1 MSDTRAG
8 RRLAHLADGREVI
21 YFDDPSRGALP
32 APPPDRRDLPPVPPP
47 AELRRDAL
55 VDEAIIIA
63 THRQTR
69 TFLPPTRDCPL
80 CPSRGEAMTEIPA
93 ADYDVV
99 VFENRFPSLPAVGP
113 DGEAAAGR
121 CDVIVYSDE
130 HEASFSGLSDERLAT
145 IGEAW
150 AERTEALAA
159 EPGVEYVFCFENRG
173 EQIGVTLHHPHG
185 QIYAYPFVPPR
196 AARMLAT
203 ASAHRDRT
211 GQCLGC
217 HLLAEEVA
225 DGARIV
231 AATDR
236 SVAYVPRAARWPYEV
251 HVVPRRHVTNLPSLD
266 VEERDDLV
274 RLEADVLHRLD
285 RLFDTAVPYIAA
297 WVQAPTGAGRD
308 LLHLRASI
316 TSIQRD
322 VGKLKYLAGSEAAMG
337 AFINDVLPEDAA
349 RRLRDAPG
357 RPDQVTRRA

>member
-8 RRLAHLADGREVI
+8 RRLARLADGREVI
-21 YFDDPSRGALP
+21 YFDDSSRGAV
-32 APPPDRRDLPPVPPP
+32 ADPPPDRRDLPPVPPP

-55 VDEAIIIA
+55 VEETVIIA

-69 TFLPPTRDCPL
+69 TFLPPTRDCPR

-93 ADYDVV
+93 SEYDVV
-99 VFENRFPSLPAVGP
+99 VFENRFPSLPAVGRE
-113 DGEAAAGR
+113 GAAAAGR

-130 HEASFSGLSDERLAT
+130 HDASFSTLPDARLET
-145 IGEAW
+145 IAEAW
-150 AERTEALAA
+150 VARTEALGA

-196 AARMLAT
+196 AERMVAT

-211 GQCLGC
+211 GSCLGC
-217 HLLAEEVA
+217 DLLAEELA
-225 DGARIV
+225 DGSRIV
-231 AATDR
+231 ATTEA

-251 HVVPRRHVTNLPSLD
+251 HVVPRRHVPDLPSLD
-266 VEERDDLV
+266 VDERNDLV

-285 RLFDTAVPYIAA
+285 RFFDAAVPYIAS
-297 WVQAPTGAGRD
+297 WIQAPVRSGRD
-308 LLHLRASI
+308 DMHLRASV

-349 RRLRDAPG
+349 HRLRAAEG
-357 RPDQVTRRA
+357 RPRD

>member
-1 MSDTRAG
+1 MSDPRAG
-8 RRLAHLADGREVI
+8 RRLARLADGREII
-21 YFDDPSRGALP
+21 YFDDPSRGALGDPP
-32 APPPDRRDLPPVPPP
+32 ADRRDLPPVPPP

-55 VDEAIIIA
+55 VDEPIIIA

-113 DGEAAAGR
+113 NGEPAAGR

-145 IGEAW
+145 IAEAW
-150 AERTEALAA
+150 VQRTEALAA
-159 EPGVEYVFCFENRG
+159 EAGVRYVFCFENRG

-196 AARMLAT
+196 AERMLAA

-211 GQCLGC
+211 GRCLGC
-217 HLLAEEVA
+217 DLLADEISE
-225 DGARIV
+225 GARIV

-236 SVAYVPRAARWPYEV
+236 SVAYVPRAARWPYEI
-251 HVVPRRHVTNLPSLD
+251 HVVPRRHVPDLPSLD
-266 VEERDDLV
+266 VDEREDLV

-285 RLFDTAVPYIAA
+285 RFFGTAVPYIVA
-297 WVQAPTGAGRD
+297 WVQAPGASD
-308 LLHLRASI
+308 PALMHLRVAI

-349 RRLRDAPG
+349 KRLREADG
-357 RPDQVTRRA
+357 RPRG